1 MSGIAGII
9 SVNGTH
15 VPIEH
20 LAQMTES
27 MSHRGVDGIRHHT
40 LKYAALGQC
49 LTYRTAESRE
59 GALPLYCA
67 QSHLSLIMDGRVDN
81 WEELRKTLLENHCQ
95 LRNRSDAELVLESY
109 KLWGER
115 CFERL
120 DGDFSIAIWD
130 SKNEQLICARDRS
143 SKKPFYYHHNG
154 THFAFASEMQSLLT
168 LPWVTQEFNEGFIAE
183 RLADDHY
190 TLQETCWKH
199 IFRLMQAHYMIIDRN
214 GLKHRRYWFPEN
226 LPPLHY
232 KRQSEYVE
240 HYRDI
245 FTDVVWRMSR
255 TDKPLS
261 FEVSGGLDST
271 SIFACAAKFDSL
283 GTLPAP
289 EIKGHTLNFWDD
301 NAANELNYVDAASQY
316 LNRSVDKID
325 PAYSTLE
332 DYQSFAKKHKT
343 FPVGPNGFMHASI
356 YDCLHQ
362 NQSSVLMCG
371 AGGDEWLTG
380 TNNVYAEFIND
391 ADREGFIDYLIHD
404 FKTVGLPKT
413 ITRVTRHGLIPLLP
427 LPLRIMVRNILK
439 PDPYTRDTP
448 ISKHMKNTLEAQR
461 LKANQEISADIRR
474 QKKMAT
480 LFNADIRFANETME
494 HFAATKG
501 VELRC
506 PFDNKSIIEL
516 SFSVTAGRKNRSMLN
531 RDLHRDAMIGILPE
545 AVRSRKIKANF
556 SITYDHHVSD
566 LIKSRDWQDTL
577 INRSWAD
584 RRELE
589 ELVLR
594 LQTDANYTDRYVI
607 WALFACST
615 LHISE

>member
-9 SVNGTH
+9 NLNGTC

-20 LAQMTES
+20 LAKMTAS
-27 MSHRGVDGIRHHT
+27 MSHRGIDGIRNHT
-40 LKYAALGQC
+40 QKHAALGQC

-59 GALPLYCA
+59 GELPLCCA
-67 QSHLSLIMDGRVDN
+67 KSQLTLIMDGRIDN
-81 WEELRKTLLENHCQ
+81 WEELRKTLLDNHCQ

-115 CFERL
+115 CFERIE
-120 DGDFSIAIWD
+120 GDFSIAIWD
-130 SKNEQLICARDRS
+130 SKNARLICARDRS

-168 LPWVTQEFNEGFIAE
+168 LPWVIQEINEGFIAE
-183 RLADDHY
+183 RLADEHY

-199 IFRLMQAHYMIIDRN
+199 IFRLMQAHYIIIDHN
-214 GLKHRRYWFPEN
+214 GLKRHRYWFPEN
-226 LPPLHY
+226 LPTLHY

-240 HYRDI
+240 HYKDV
-245 FTDVVWRMSR
+245 FTDVVRRMSR

-289 EIKGHTLNFWDD
+289 EIEGLTLNFWND
-301 NAANELNYVDAASQY
+301 NAANELDYVNATSHY

-332 DYQSFAKKHKT
+332 DYQAFANKHKT
-343 FPVGPNGFMHASI
+343 FPVGPNGFMHANI
-356 YDCLHQ
+356 YDDLRQ
-362 NQSSVLMCG
+362 NQSSVLMSG

-380 TNNVYAEFIND
+380 SSNVYAEFLND
-391 ADREGFIDYLIHD
+391 ADRDGFIDYLIHD

-413 ITRVTRHGLIPLLP
+413 ITRVTRHGLLPLLP
-427 LPLRIMVRNILK
+427 LPLRTMARNILK
-439 PDPYTRDTP
+439 PDQYTLNTP
-448 ISKHMKNTLEAQR
+448 TTKHMKNTLEMQR
-461 LKANQEISADIRR
+461 HKANQEIMSCDIRH
-474 QKKMAT
+474 QKKLKT

-516 SFSVTAGRKNRSMLN
+516 SFSVSAGRKNRTALN

-545 AVRSRKIKANF
+545 AVRSRKSKANF
-556 SITYDHHVSD
+556 SVTYDHHVFD
-566 LIKSRDWQDTL
+566 LIKSRGWQETL
-577 INRSWAD
+577 IKRGWAD

-589 ELVLR
+589 
-594 LQTDANYTDRYVI
+594 
-607 WALFACST
+607 
-615 LHISE
+615 